1 MYLTVLLND
10 SSMIDYCPFLRMFS
24 TRVVNHKINRHEI
37 GLGALL
43 NNKTS
48 TFNAMLSKSKNTT
61 IPVQNIQK
69 FDD

>member
-1 MYLTVLLND
+1 MYLTALLND
-10 SSMIDYCPFLRMFS
+10 ISVIDYCPFLS

-37 GLGALL
+37 GLRALL
-43 NNKTS
+43 NNETS
-48 TFNAMLSKSKNTT
+48 TFNDMLSKSKNTT